1 MPEESLAA
9 GTRLGAFEVIRLL
22 GHGGMGAVYEVR
34 NVLTEKRLAL
44 KVILPA
50 HLADA
55 ESRARFLREV
65 RIAAA
70 LDHPN
75 VVRVFEPALHGD
87 TMLLPMELVEG
98 VTLRQHLTGEDGRAR
113 RLSVEETVGLLAQVC
128 EGVAAVHAKGVIHRD
143 LKPANVMVVREA
155 RGGLVAKVP
164 DFGAA
169 RHVDKHDEHTREGL
183 ALGTPPYM
191 APEQLA
197 AAPDLDPRVDVYALG
212 VIAYESLV
220 GQRPHGGSGGSEVMA
235 KVLTRVPFP
244 RPRVHRPELPDAL
257 DDAVMR
263 TLAFARDE
271 RTPSARA
278 LREELLALTTLAPP
292 GGRGLAS
299 DFVSAELVVE
309 RPTPATPTRPSRSP
323 LRAAGALGA
332 LAVLLVTLT
341 VALRA
346 RRAVPPM
353 PEVRDGSARVVTVV
367 AVAEVPVVQSLRIDA
382 GTRSPHATADA
393 VEGLGVTPAALRAG
407 GGRAAS
413 SHLAEAA
420 AMGALTRVSLA
431 ILLPATLHAQDR
443 RCAGSDPAAAERA
456 RTRATTLLEANLG
469 RSRVNVAAL
478 REVVR
483 EATAACEAG
492 DARALF
498 HRALAREA
506 LAETHLAARD
516 LDAFLLR
523 EPMRGSDPFVRA
535 LRERLDARVGRVGV
549 IRAGSVGAR
558 VQIDGTV
565 LDDDE
570 RALAVSP
577 GEVRVRVDAEG
588 FVPVAQTVRVAVGTL
603 VAIAVRRD
611 DEAPRATPEIVLRRV
626 PAPSQNNA
634 EPRAVVPAHPL
645 RPWAIAA
652 SATAGAALA
661 LGIGMLVWRTS
672 SASTYSGL
680 GCEGMSPA
688 SAACLDTYAQF
699 RDANAA
705 ALATLVSAGVLAV
718 TAGALWFVDL
728 RRSRARS
735 WTCAPG
741 VAGVGCAVRF

>member
-1 MPEESLAA
+1 
-9 GTRLGAFEVIRLL
+9 
-22 GHGGMGAVYEVR
+22 
-34 NVLTEKRLAL
+34 
-44 KVILPA
+44 
-50 HLADA
+50 
-55 ESRARFLREV
+55 
-65 RIAAA
+65 
-70 LDHPN
+70 
-75 VVRVFEPALHGD
+75 
-87 TMLLPMELVEG
+87 
-98 VTLRQHLTGEDGRAR
+98 
-113 RLSVEETVGLLAQVC
+113 
-128 EGVAAVHAKGVIHRD
+128 
-143 LKPANVMVVREA
+143 
-155 RGGLVAKVP
+155 
-164 DFGAA
+164 
-169 RHVDKHDEHTREGL
+169 
-183 ALGTPPYM
+183 
-191 APEQLA
+191 
-197 AAPDLDPRVDVYALG
+197 
-212 VIAYESLV
+212 
-220 GQRPHGGSGGSEVMA
+220 
-235 KVLTRVPFP
+235 
-244 RPRVHRPELPDAL
+244 
-257 DDAVMR
+257 
-263 TLAFARDE
+263 
-271 RTPSARA
+271 
-278 LREELLALTTLAPP
+278 
-292 GGRGLAS
+292 
-299 DFVSAELVVE
+299 
-309 RPTPATPTRPSRSP
+309 
-323 LRAAGALGA
+323 
-332 LAVLLVTLT
+332 
-341 VALRA
+341 
-346 RRAVPPM
+346 
-353 PEVRDGSARVVTVV
+353 
-367 AVAEVPVVQSLRIDA
+367 
-382 GTRSPHATADA
+382 
-393 VEGLGVTPAALRAG
+393 
-407 GGRAAS
+407 
-413 SHLAEAA
+413 
-420 AMGALTRVSLA
+420 MGALTRVSLA